1 MLKFNPPPEP
11 QDLDHFLSCENHR
24 HLAYEWTN
32 YRFVSGWV
40 NSSKGT
46 LDNQVLDPF
55 EVEDDWFE
63 ILLPSLQLVIT
74 DKVPPEKLEKAE
86 FTLKRLRLQN
96 GSQVMRQRQVWY
108 NLYCAGSIDL
118 KGLEKMAPLIARA
131 VKKQQANSQ

>member
-11 QDLDHFLSCENHR
+11 QDLEHFLSCENHR

-63 ILLPSLQLVIT
+63 ILLT
-74 DKVPPEKLEKAE
+74 
-86 FTLKRLRLQN
+86 FTPV
-96 GSQVMRQRQVWY
+96 SY
-108 NLYCAGSIDL
+108 Y
-118 KGLEKMAPLIARA
+118 
-131 VKKQQANSQ
+131 